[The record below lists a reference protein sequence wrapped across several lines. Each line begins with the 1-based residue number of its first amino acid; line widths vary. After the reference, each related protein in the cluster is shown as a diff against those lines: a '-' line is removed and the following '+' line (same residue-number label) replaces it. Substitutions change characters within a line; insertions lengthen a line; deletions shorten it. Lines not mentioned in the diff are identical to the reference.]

1 MERDARPAV
10 SNSDLNGKGL
20 GVSNPSASD
29 DTRYVELEIKLEHQQ
44 RLCEQLNE
52 VVVDHTR
59 QIMQLERVIG
69 QLRKQVGDLREV
81 RKQEPIDPIEE
92 RPPHY

>member
-1 MERDARPAV
+1 VPDNQSVENPRRPV
-10 SNSDLNGKGL
+10 DPNY
-20 GVSNPSASD
+20 
-29 DTRYVELEIKLEHQQ
+29 TELEIKLSHQQ

-69 QLRKQVGDLREV
+69 ELKKQLTDLRDA
-81 RKQEPIDPIEE
+81 RKQEITDPREE

>member
-1 MERDARPAV
+1 MPENESVENPRKPA
-10 SNSDLNGKGL
+10 DLK
-20 GVSNPSASD
+20 
-29 DTRYVELEIKLEHQQ
+29 YIELEIKLSHQQ

-59 QIMQLERVIG
+59 QIMQLERVVVE
-69 QLRKQVGDLREV
+69 LRKQLTDFRDA
-81 RKQEPIDPIEE
+81 RKQEITDPREE

>member
-1 MERDARPAV
+1 MSDNESVENPRRPV
-10 SNSDLNGKGL
+10 DPK
-20 GVSNPSASD
+20 
-29 DTRYVELEIKLEHQQ
+29 YIELEIKLSHQQ

-59 QIMQLERVIG
+59 QFMQLERVIVE
-69 QLRKQVGDLREV
+69 LRKQLSDLREA
-81 RKQEPIDPIEE
+81 RKQEISDPREE

>member
-1 MERDARPAV
+1 MGNE
-10 SNSDLNGKGL
+10 LNREDKQ
-20 GVSNPSASD
+20 
-29 DTRYVELEIKLEHQQ
+29 VELEIKLAHQQ

-52 VVVDHTR
+52 VVTDHTR

-69 QLRKQVGDLREV
+69 ELRKQLTDLREL
-81 RKQEPIDPIEE
+81 RKQEVTDPREE